1 MRRPARPAQ
10 LACVPPVVHSELVAE
25 LRKWL
30 QAAERGEVI
39 GVVLLGNLPGRETLT
54 AWMGDMP
61 LSKALFAFECAKFEQ
76 MRNVQET
83 DY

>member
-1 MRRPARPAQ
+1 MKRGPKPSRLR
-10 LACVPPVVHSELVAE
+10 CVPPVVHHELVRE

-30 QAAERGEVI
+30 SAAERGEVI